1 MPITHSAREKY
12 YEDQAR
18 IKEHLPRIKALHK
31 PNVKRYA
38 ALHNL
43 PYQRLRHA
51 LQGKHDRTSRTQAHW
66 LLSDH
71 QDLALE
77 RYCDAVNEIGFGI
90 TKNLVE
96 TQANT
101 LLEES
106 FFGSEEAPRVGKHW
120 ASRWLARNTRYK
132 RTKAAPMEVARKLAE
147 QPDGILHWFSKL
159 KDIMDSY
166 SVQPDD
172 LWNMD
177 ETGCRIGV
185 NRNQYVYTYRNR
197 TISMPSSNNRELIT
211 LVESVS
217 ATGASIGP
225 MVIIKAATLLE
236 NWAIDLPKHYLINL
250 TESGYSTDTTTLEWL
265 KNFHWMTIK
274 HTKGVWRL
282 LLLDG
287 HGSHYT
293 KEFATFAAEVKILL
307 FAFPPHLTHILQPLD
322 VGCFQPLKWYH
333 GRSLDYASR
342 SGATEINKADFLST
356 IDEIRRLTFTSNTI
370 KSGWRRTGLH
380 PWDPEKVVTPLR
392 EDNNCSNQASGG
404 YETAGEIPRPTPV
417 QLKTPELR
425 SSDVEASQSPS
436 YYKSKLSSNRL
447 KRSLNIANMERI
459 SGIADD
465 LALMPDRGALPQGNW
480 QAPETI
486 RQVELQAQQ
495 VDNVLGLY
503 LPPIYIVH
511 VRRHIAGLNSLAR
524 VADGLKRELLNTKA
538 AEVARDDRRKRKRR
552 KLDIGGGPI
561 YAEDC
566 RRIAAKRV
574 EDEITTME
582 RHLEDKKRREINTR
596 VNKWRRL
603 YPQLRA
609 AGKRACKRMR
619 DGVQVWRSDDLH
631 RQRVARSSLA
641 ITTSRKRVEE
651 TLNTPYNHRI
661 ASSIVTYHD
670 DVDAA
675 TIGYQVRR
683 LADPYDAFVTR
694 RDKSLVVQSQGT
706 LNTDTFTSDSL

>member
-1 MPITHSAREKY
+1 
-12 YEDQAR
+12 
-18 IKEHLPRIKALHK
+18 
-31 PNVKRYA
+31 
-38 ALHNL
+38 
-43 PYQRLRHA
+43 
-51 LQGKHDRTSRTQAHW
+51 
-66 LLSDH
+66 
-71 QDLALE
+71 
-77 RYCDAVNEIGFGI
+77 
-90 TKNLVE
+90 
-96 TQANT
+96 
-101 LLEES
+101 
-106 FFGSEEAPRVGKHW
+106 
-120 ASRWLARNTRYK
+120 
-132 RTKAAPMEVARKLAE
+132 MEVARKLAE

-159 KDIMDSY
+159 KDIMNSY

-172 LWNMD
+172 LWNMY

-265 KNFHWMTIK
+265 KHFHWMTIK

-333 GRSLDYASR
+333 SRSLDYASR

-380 PWDPEKVVTPLR
+380 PWDPEKVGTPLR
-392 EDNNCSNQASGG
+392 EDNNCSNQAFGG
-404 YETAGEIPRPTPV
+404 HETAGEIPRPTPV

-436 YYKSKLSSNRL
+436 YYKSKLSS
-447 KRSLNIANMERI
+447 KSLNVANMERI
-459 SGIADD
+459 SGISDD
-465 LALMPDRGALPQGNW
+465 LPLMPDHGALPKGNW

-495 VDNVLGLY
+495 VDNVLRLY
-503 LPPIYIVH
+503 LPPVYIVR

-524 VADGLKRELLNTKA
+524 VADGFKRESLNTKA
-538 AEVARDDRRKRKRR
+538 AEVARDERRKRKRR

-566 RRIAAKRV
+566 RRMVQKRV
-574 EDEITTME
+574 EDEITAAE
-582 RHLEDKKRREINTR
+582 RHLEDKKRKEITTR
-596 VNKWRRL
+596 VNEWRRI

-609 AGKRACKRMR
+609 AGKRVYKRLI
-619 DGVQVWRSDDLH
+619 DGVRVVRSDHLH
-631 RQRVARSSLA
+631 WQHVATRSLA

-651 TLNTPYNHRI
+651 TLSSPYDRRKHD
-661 ASSIVTYHD
+661 SIVSYHD

-675 TIGYQVRR
+675 TMGYQVRR
-683 LADPYDAFVTR
+683 LVDPYVL
-694 RDKSLVVQSQGT
+694 LVACKDLELAAQSQVP
-706 LNTDTFTSDSL
+706 LNIDTITSESLQTASQKAEIKDEDNTQELHSVRSTDSATTSGQESVDPLQADWYF